1 MWILIIWPTIQPI
14 VDKIKNLQ
22 QNISWILPVIEQQ
35 LKLYDVPE
43 SFEDELEDIQVI
55 NNEVLIEEINK
66 LRPPKDFKS
75 TADINGYYMYLQELQ
90 RFLIPYINF
99 DSNKL
104 YGININN
111 GAVDALVDNDG
122 NFGMSAFIDN
132 SIKTHTGGI
141 QRYISKSSRSS
152 ISF

>member
-1 MWILIIWPTIQPI
+1 
-14 VDKIKNLQ
+14 
-22 QNISWILPVIEQQ
+22 
-35 LKLYDVPE
+35 
-43 SFEDELEDIQVI
+43 
-55 NNEVLIEEINK
+55 
-66 LRPPKDFKS
+66 
-75 TADINGYYMYLQELQ
+75 MYLQELQ

-141 QRYISKSSRSS
+141 QRYISPFTKKEFIEMKNEFDTYTQIIIRVLLKKWN
-152 ISF
+152 